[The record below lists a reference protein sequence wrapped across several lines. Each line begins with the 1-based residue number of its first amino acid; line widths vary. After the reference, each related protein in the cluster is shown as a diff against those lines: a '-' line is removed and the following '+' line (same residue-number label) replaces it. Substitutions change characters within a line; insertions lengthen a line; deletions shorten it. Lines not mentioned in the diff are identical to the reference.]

1 MEKGVA
7 DNGERGLRKVVIT
20 GPESTGKTTL
30 AEQLARSF
38 GTVWVPEYARGF
50 VRNLG
55 REYDYQDIEHIGRR
69 QIEELTAQ
77 YRGANQLVF
86 FDTGLIITRVWFLEG
101 YQTCPVFIDR
111 AIREITIDLY
121 LLCRTDI
128 EWVNDPVREHSGL
141 DRERLFSRYRDELIR
156 YGASYSMIEGRGEN
170 RLHNALQALQEAFG
184 FSTGNA
190 SARR

>member
-1 MEKGVA
+1 MEKGFT
-7 DNGERGLRKVVIT
+7 DNENRGLRKVVIT

-38 GTVWVPEYARGF
+38 GTVWVPEYARGY

-55 REYDYQDIEHIGRR
+55 REYGYQDLLQIGRR
-69 QIEELTAQ
+69 QIEELTNQ
-77 YRGANQLVF
+77 YEGADQCVF
-86 FDTGLIITRVWFLEG
+86 FDTGLIITRVWLLEL
-101 YQTCPVFIDR
+101 YQTCPDFIDR

-141 DRERLFSRYRDELIR
+141 DRERLFSRYQDELIR
-156 YGASYSMIEGRGEN
+156 YGASYRMIEGRGEN
-170 RLHNALQALQEAFG
+170 RLHNAMMALQDTFG
-184 FSTGNA
+184 FKTGNW
-190 SARR
+190 STR